1 MSKEEKEK
9 TNKQKSKVNNNKNQK
24 KEKVEKVKE
33 IKEETK
39 SSKKIKEIEEKSKMK
54 KLPKEKTKKDFS
66 KVITELD
73 EKRKIIY
80 GFAGGLL
87 LGLLIMVMFTP
98 KRIATLKDGQ
108 EPIATLNG
116 KNITADE
123 LYTMMK
129 SQYSISILL
138 DKIDTDILTELYP
151 EDDELKET
159 VNSTAENYLNQY
171 KQYGYTEEQFLSQ
184 IGVDSYSEFIEYLKL
199 DYRRR
204 QYEDKYIEDNL
215 TDKEIEKYYKDNVFG
230 DINCQHILVTVKS
243 DDDSDGLTD
252 EEAKALAEEIIT
264 KINDG
269 TSWDDIKEQYKDKT
283 TFEDLKYQSWDASLE
298 ESFLNAIKEM
308 DENSYSKTPTKTSY
322 GYHVI
327 HTLDKKEKPTLK
339 EAKETIIEKL
349 ITEKKSEDTN
359 LLYKALIALR
369 KEHKLEFTD
378 TDLEDKYKT
387 YCKEYE

>member
-1 MSKEEKEK
+1 MSKEENTKK
-9 TNKQKSKVNNNKNQK
+9 NKQNNKSKVNK
-24 KEKVEKVKE
+24 KE

-39 SSKKIKEIEEKSKMK
+39 ASNKIKEIEAKTKEK
-54 KLPKEKTKKDFS
+54 KLPKERKKKDFT
-66 KVITELD
+66 KIVTEFD

-80 GFAGGLL
+80 GFIGGLL

-108 EPIATLNG
+108 EPIAKLDG
-116 KNITADE
+116 KNITSNE
-123 LYTMMK
+123 LYTIMK
-129 SQYSISILL
+129 NHYSVSLLL
-138 DKIDTDILTELYP
+138 DKIDTDILTKLYP
-151 EDDELKET
+151 EDDEMKET
-159 VNSTAENYLNQY
+159 VTSTADNYLNQY
-171 KQYGYTEEQFLSQ
+171 KQYGYTEEQFLSSN
-184 IGVDSYSEFIEYLKL
+184 GFSSYNEFLDYLRL

-204 QYEDKYIEDNL
+204 QYEDKYVEDSL
-215 TDKEIEKYYKDNVFG
+215 TDKEIEKYYNDNVFG
-230 DINCQHILVTVKS
+230 DINCQHLLVTIKS
-243 DDDSDGLTD
+243 DDDSEGLTD
-252 EEAKALAEEIIT
+252 DEAKTLAEEIIT

-298 ESFLNAIKEM
+298 ETFLNAIKEM

-339 EAKETIIEKL
+339 DAKETIIEKL
-349 ITEKKSEDTN
+349 VSEKKSEDTN

-378 TDLEDKYKT
+378 TDLENKYKT

>member
-1 MSKEEKEK
+1 MSKEENTKK
-9 TNKQKSKVNNNKNQK
+9 KAKNNKTKVENKKNEK
-24 KEKVEKVKE
+24 KEVEVKE
-33 IKEETK
+33 EVK
-39 SSKKIKEIEEKSKMK
+39 SSSKIKEIEEKSKNK
-54 KLPKEKTKKDFS
+54 KLPKEKTKKSFS
-66 KVITELD
+66 QTVTELD

-80 GFAGGLL
+80 GFIGGLL

-108 EPIATLNG
+108 EPIAKLDG
-116 KNITADE
+116 KNITSNE

-129 SQYSISILL
+129 NHYSVSLLL
-138 DKIDTDILTELYP
+138 DKIDTDILTKLYP
-151 EDDELKET
+151 EDDEMKET

-171 KQYGYTEEQFLSQ
+171 KQYGYTEEQFLSSN
-184 IGVDSYSEFIEYLKL
+184 GFSNYNDFLDYLKL

-204 QYEDKYIEDNL
+204 QYEDKYVEDNL
-215 TDKEIEKYYKDNVFG
+215 TDKEIEKYYNDNVFG
-230 DINCQHILVTVKS
+230 DINCQHLLVTVKS
-243 DDDSDGLTD
+243 DDDSEGLTD

-298 ESFLNAIKEM
+298 ESFLKAIKEM
-308 DENSYSKTPTKTSY
+308 DENSYSKEPTKTSY

-339 EAKETIIEKL
+339 DAKETIIEKL
-349 ITEKKSEDTN
+349 VSEKKSEDTN

>member
-1 MSKEEKEK
+1 MIGNIIPIPFILLLI
-9 TNKQKSKVNNNKNQK
+9 NK
-24 KEKVEKVKE
+24 
-33 IKEETK
+33 I
-39 SSKKIKEIEEKSKMK
+39 
-54 KLPKEKTKKDFS
+54 
-66 KVITELD
+66 LD

-339 EAKETIIEKL
+339 EAKGRRK
-349 ITEKKSEDTN
+349 N
-359 LLYKALIALR
+359 LLYSFYIIISVYLV
-369 KEHKLEFTD
+369 
-378 TDLEDKYKT
+378 
-387 YCKEYE
+387 